1 MALEKIKTRNTHF
14 WKWSKTGKKQL
25 ESGEK
30 VGVIFMD
37 LPKAFDTI
45 NDCLLFAKLKAYVVA
60 VVVFFKP
67 YVYDKII
74 YETDFWE
81 TK

>member
-1 MALEKIKTRNTHF
+1 
-14 WKWSKTGKKQL
+14 
-25 ESGEK
+25 
-30 VGVIFMD
+30 MD

-60 VVVFFKP
+60 VVFFKP

>member
-1 MALEKIKTRNTHF
+1 
-14 WKWSKTGKKQL
+14 
-25 ESGEK
+25 
-30 VGVIFMD
+30 MD

-45 NDCLLFAKLKAYVVA
+45 NDCLLFAKLKAQVVA

-74 YETDFWE
+74 YETDF
-81 TK
+81 